1 MLPSFCKHFVTSI
14 LVLLVSLT
22 LTGCVD
28 AKTSI
33 HFDRPQ
39 QGQLTQHIKLGSQ
52 LATAQGWLNQLE
64 GKARRLHGQV
74 DRVSGQELNFVVPF
88 YGAQDLATKFN
99 QLFSFPE
106 QSSSAQLT
114 VSSSNLLLLDRQ
126 RLTYDID
133 LSALGVQDDQG
144 QMLLNAGSAIDLGFR
159 VSGPWGDRVF
169 TLKPGQKN
177 HLEAVLWM
185 PNPIGWGALLIGA
198 LVFAG
203 TYYSRQNSRQ
213 NP

>member
-52 LATAQGWLNQLE
+52 LASAQGWLNQLE
-64 GKARRLHGQV
+64 QQARRLHGQV
-74 DRVSGQELNFVVPF
+74 DRVSRQELNFVVPF
-88 YGAQDLATKFN
+88 YGAQDLAKKFN
-99 QLFSFPE
+99 QLFNLPG
-106 QSSSAQLT
+106 QSSAAHLT

-144 QMLLNAGSAIDLGFR
+144 QMLLNAGSAINLAFD
-159 VSGPWGDRVF
+159 VSGPWGASLQR
-169 TLKPGQKN
+169 LQPGQKN
-177 HLEAVLWM
+177 HLEATLWM
-185 PNPIGWGALLIGA
+185 PNPLGWGALVIGA

-203 TYYSRQNSRQ
+203 TYYNSRQ
-213 NP
+213 NR